1 MKLNLKILA
10 TIIIAVLILS
20 SVYVISFNDDKNIDN
35 KPPTI
40 DTIMGDITGNKGNK
54 ITIFVTFSDNTNVT
68 NATLYYRTVSDTDW
82 VSKSILSGSVD
93 ISLNFEENLY
103 YYVTVDDAAGNG
115 PVGDP
120 SVDGSIYYTITILKD
135 DDGDDEYIRNVFV
148 EEGSLTTCQFCPI
161 VGEWLYE
168 LYSSGNYNFYY
179 VTLIMANDNDK
190 ASNRLNNEYNL
201 FGLPTVFVDGGYK
214 VLMGGKHEESEYAQ
228 AIRNAESRTVPDVR
242 VTVTAEYDNDSDNL
256 ICNVLVL
263 NKDDET
269 YDGQLRVYL
278 TEKIS
283 RWSGLEGKP
292 YHFGFL
298 DFVIDEKISI
308 DVDENVTFQE
318 TRNISDL
325 DPENLMIIAVV
336 FNADKKEGYSDP
348 PYDKHQFN
356 AYYADSADGTELVE
370 GGNLP
375 PSVGF
380 SLPELGKL
388 HLRGRAIYKFKL
400 HKNTVLI
407 GKTNVVIS
415 AEDDQGIEK
424 VELYIDGT
432 LVGEY
437 TEEPYEYSF
446 RKFKSF
452 KRFLSKHTLKVK
464 AYDSEGKTGERSIEV
479 IAFLL

>member
-1 MKLNLKILA
+1 MKLNLKALA
-10 TIIIAVLILS
+10 TIIMAVLILS
-20 SVYVISFNDDKNIDN
+20 SVYVISFADEENIDN
-35 KPPTI
+35 TPPTI
-40 DTIMGDITGNKGNK
+40 DTITGDITGNKGNT

-68 NATLYYRTVSDTDW
+68 NATLYYRTASDIDW

-93 ISLNFEENLY
+93 ISLNFKENLY
-103 YYVTVDDAAGNG
+103 YYVTVDDAADNG

-120 SVDGSIYYTITILKD
+120 SVDGSVYYTITVLKD
-135 DDGDDEYIRNVFV
+135 DDGDDEYTRNVFV
-148 EEGSLTTCQFCPI
+148 EEGSLTTCQYCPI
-161 VGEWLYE
+161 VGEMLYE

-179 VTLIMANDNDK
+179 VTLIKANDK
-190 ASNRLNNEYNL
+190 ASNRLDNEYNL
-201 FGLPTVFVDGGYK
+201 WGLPTVFVDGGYE
-214 VLMGGKHEESEYAQ
+214 VIMGGKHEKPEYAQ
-228 AIRNAESRTVPDVR
+228 AIRGAESRKVPDVR
-242 VTVTAEYDNDSDNL
+242 VTVTAEYDNNSHNL
-256 ICNVLVL
+256 ISNVLVI

-269 YDGQLRVYL
+269 YDGRLRVYL
-278 TEKIS
+278 TEKVS

-298 DFVIDEKISI
+298 DYIIDKKISI
-308 DVDENVTFQE
+308 DTDENASFKE
-318 TRNISDL
+318 TMSISDL
-325 DPENLMIIAVV
+325 DPENLMIMAVV

-348 PYDKHQFN
+348 PNDKHPFD
-356 AYYADSADGTELVE
+356 AYYADAVDGTELVE

-380 SLPELGKL
+380 SLPEIGKL
-388 HLRGRAIYKFKL
+388 HILGKSIFKFIL

-407 GKTNVVIS
+407 GKTKVVVN

-424 VELYIDGT
+424 IELYIDEN

-452 KRFLSKHTLKVK
+452 KRFISKHTLKVI
-464 AYDSEGKTGERSIEV
+464 AYDNEGKTGTKSIEV